1 MSATGLK
8 VFDNT
13 LQTTNIWLDDLMHE
27 LGWNDRERAYHA
39 MWAVM
44 HALRDRLPVNN
55 VAHLASQLPL
65 LLRGVF
71 YEGWHPDGKPVAE
84 HSQDQF
90 LVHVTEAFLFDVN
103 AHSKA
108 IAQAVFQVIAKHV
121 SPGEIEKL
129 KRVLPKGIRELWPE

>member
-39 MWAVM
+39 MWTVM

-55 VAHLASQLPL
+55 VAHLAAQLPL

-71 YEGWHPDGKPVAE
+71 FEGWHPDGKPVAE
-84 HSQDQF
+84 HTQDQF

-121 SPGEIEKL
+121 SHGEIDKL
-129 KRVLPKGIRELWPE
+129 KRVLPKGIRELWPA

>member
-27 LGWNDRERAYHA
+27 LGWSDRERAYHA

-129 KRVLPKGIRELWPE
+129 KRVLPKGIRELWP